1 MQRRHLFAFFCSLPF
16 WQAAH
21 AQNQDLPLA
30 SPVDVVHLY
39 VVPTD
44 DISEQAAGGIARA
57 LTKETGLWVK
67 STMWT
72 PSGKLEPFAGTNQYA
87 AEDYLPIG
95 AKVARMLDE
104 VSARTY
110 FIVLTNR
117 DINSSTR
124 NFRFQYS
131 MHSPMANTSVLSV
144 ARLLHTREGAPA
156 APDVVGSRVG
166 KMLLRIV
173 GEMRLGWKRNDD
185 PKDLMYAPIMSIDDI
200 DRMDLAHT
208 VQARKES
215 VSIDVGKP
223 Q

>member
-1 MQRRHLFAFFCSLPF
+1 MQRRQLLFLLSLLPV
-16 WQAAH
+16 WLGAH
-21 AQNQDLPLA
+21 AQNQNLPLA
-30 SPVDVVHLY
+30 SPVDAVNLY
-39 VVPTD
+39 IVPTD
-44 DISEQAAGGIARA
+44 DISEQVAGQIARA

-72 PSGKLEPFAGTNQYA
+72 PPGKLEPFAGTNQYA

-95 AKVARMLDE
+95 AKAARVLEE
-104 VSARTY
+104 VSPRTY

-117 DINSSTR
+117 DINSSNR

-131 MHSPMANTSVLSV
+131 LHSPMANTSVLSV
-144 ARLLHTREGAPA
+144 ARLLHTRQGEPA
-156 APDVVGSRVG
+156 APDVVGTRVG

-185 PKDLMYAPIMSIDDI
+185 PRDLMYAPIMSVDDI
-200 DRMDLAHT
+200 DRMDLPRT
-208 VQARKES
+208 IRARKDS
-215 VSIDVGKP
+215 VPIGFGRP